1 MLNTGLG
8 LSDDAAPGEGRQGA
22 RVVAAAGDILEP
34 EDVADIVLEAVD
46 EERFL
51 ILPHA
56 EVLEFMR
63 RKTSDYD
70 RWIRGM
76 RRLQARVN

>member
-1 MLNTGLG
+1 MLF
-8 LSDDAAPGEGRQGA
+8 Q
-22 RVVAAAGDILEP
+22 V
-34 EDVADIVLEAVD
+34 EAVD

-76 RRLQARVN
+76 QRLQGRFGRTF